1 MTVQAQQGNCFQ
13 GWGEAIFGA
22 SSLSGEVCP
31 CSSGKAVAVFDKEK
45 TFRYA
50 LAHCFNEDSKPLM
63 WVMLNPSTAT
73 QTDPDMTVTKCLEFT
88 KRIAEREGEESGG
101 LVIVNLFA
109 YRATNWRELRRP
121 RRICSDPVGPEN
133 DEWIQRTLRSGQ
145 ISKIV
150 VAWGGKGR
158 EFPERRDNVKRLLRG
173 ERIPIFQL
181 GASVEGEPRHPSRAP
196 YAEQLCPYRE

>member
-50 LAHCFNEDSKPLM
+50 LAHCFNEDCKPLM

-73 QTDPDMTVTKCLEFT
+73 QTDPDMTVTKCKGFT
-88 KRIAEREGEESGG
+88 ERIAVREGEESGG

-109 YRATNWRELRRP
+109 YRATNWRELRCCP
-121 RRICSDPVGPEN
+121 DPVGPGN

-158 EFPERRDNVKRLLRG
+158 KFPERRDNVKRLLRG
-173 ERIPIFQL
+173 EGIPIFQL
-181 GASVEGEPRHPSRAP
+181 GESVKGEPRHPSRAS
-196 YAEQLCPYRE
+196 YDNALCPYRG